1 MTSFHKPK
9 LYRSPDG
16 CCVCRA
22 KSSSSRFTS
31 SKKYEVH
38 FSECFKLS
46 APRTGEVCN
55 ACVLI
60 IKRWRNLPGN
70 TVKDWAHV
78 VDARIGPGVKNV
90 QRPRDQ
96 NQKTFSKIR
105 RKHPARKVVTVE
117 NKAEARAETPD
128 IPEFLDTSYWTRK
141 TVCCGII
148 YIGLLNEVML
158 DQRSYRKCSNH
169 QESQTAVGNQGVDL
183 SKNNEDS
190 ETKTIDDAAFSE
202 YSAWSDTES
211 DTSKEETFD
220 HHDTD
225 TDEGFYDKLR
235 NLPPSLPN

>member
-9 LYRSPDG
+9 LYRSQDG
-16 CCVCRA
+16 CCICRA

-31 SKKYEVH
+31 SKKYEAH

-46 APRTGEVCN
+46 ELRSGEVCN

-60 IKRWRNLPGN
+60 VKRWKKLPSN
-70 TVKDWAHV
+70 SVKDWAHV
-78 VDARIGPGVKNV
+78 VDARVGPGVKNV
-90 QRPRDQ
+90 QRPREENQ
-96 NQKTFSKIR
+96 NTFPKIR
-105 RKHPARKVVTVE
+105 RKHLVRKPAPIE
-117 NKAEARAETPD
+117 NKAEATSEIQD
-128 IPEFLDTSYWTRK
+128 IPGFLDTSYWTRK

-169 QESQTAVGNQGVDL
+169 QISQTPVGDQGIDL
-183 SKNNEDS
+183 SKNNGDAK
-190 ETKTIDDAAFSE
+190 TKTIDDAAFSE
-202 YSAWSDTES
+202 YSVCSDTES

-225 TDEGFYDKLR
+225 TDEGFYDK
-235 NLPPSLPN
+235 NLPSLSN